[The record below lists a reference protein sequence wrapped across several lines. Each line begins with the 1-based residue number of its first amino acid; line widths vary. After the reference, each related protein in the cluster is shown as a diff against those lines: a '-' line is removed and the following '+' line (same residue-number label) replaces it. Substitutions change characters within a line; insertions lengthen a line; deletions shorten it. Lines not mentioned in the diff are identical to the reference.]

1 MNSKIKSRLLNHSDN
16 NQNTLDIYI
25 GTLKNK
31 VIFNKNLDLEYFKDF
46 FEKIQQKNYKFTKFS
61 RTIYNHVNDYL
72 ILENKQYISKTN
84 KLPIVFDKKAFVFYF
99 KEEKHYTEFSNKKT
113 YNEIHQKIENFKVND
128 EINIL
133 FINNNQIKINV
144 SLNHNLDH
152 TIPILEKLL
161 DELN

>member
-113 YNEIHQKIENFKVND
+113 YNKIHQKIDSFQVND

>member
-16 NQNTLDIYI
+16 KQNTLDIYI

-31 VIFNKNLDLEYFKDF
+31 VIFNKNLDPVYFKAF
-46 FEKIQQKNYKFTKFS
+46 FEKIQLKNYKFTKFN

-84 KLPIVFDKKAFVFYF
+84 KLPIVFDEKAFVFYF

-113 YNEIHQKIENFKVND
+113 YNEIHQKIDSFQVND